1 MIVIADITAAVTA
14 MVVDIAVALAL
25 VAVAAAVAAA
35 AVTVVLT
42 TLPAAETAVDAVIQA
57 ARILVAAQEADAILI
72 LEVIILFV
80 RKVILRYLADGSLC
94 VERLRNRQV

>member
-14 MVVDIAVALAL
+14 IVVDIAVALAL
-25 VAVAAAVAAA
+25 VAAVVAAV

-42 TLPAAETAVDAVIQA
+42 TRPAAETAVDAVIQA

-72 LEVIILFV
+72 LEVIKLFV

-94 VERLRNRQV
+94 VERLRNRRV